1 MAIKTR
7 ELVVADK
14 SLDEF
19 LQKCEN
25 KKFQNNNTLDNMK
38 FQWCLDV
45 GGTWFA
51 TYDEGEIISLSGIH
65 PWDYG
70 RHFGTD
76 EKSWRILFRGVQLE
90 PRKIGLNRYHMQSH
104 GFFYE
109 IPMQIEWAMKRS
121 LNPDNEYFYI
131 TTNTD
136 NDNSGKMIRINK
148 TFHHLEKTG
157 LVKCLGVSEVYD
169 VDQTVWELNQEK
181 YKQIRER
188 YEE

>member
-1 MAIKTR
+1 MTIETR

-14 SLDEF
+14 SLADF
-19 LQKCEN
+19 LAKCDKRN
-25 KKFQNNNTLDNMK
+25 LQNNNTLDHMK
-38 FQWCLDV
+38 FQWCIDN

-51 TYDEGEIISLSGIH
+51 TYIDDNIISLSGIH

-70 RHFGTD
+70 RHYGTKD
-76 EKSWRILFRGVQLE
+76 KSWRTLFRGVQLE
-90 PRKIGLNRYHMQSH
+90 TRKIGINRHHMQSYC
-104 GFFYE
+104 FYSQL
-109 IPMQIEWAMKRS
+109 PLQIEWAMKRS

-131 TTNTD
+131 TTNTE
-136 NDNSGKMIRINK
+136 NDASGKMTRINK

-157 LVKCLGVSEVYD
+157 LVKCLGISEVYD
-169 VDQTVWELNQEK
+169 TDQTVWELNQEK

>member
-1 MAIKTR
+1 MAIETR

-76 EKSWRILFRGVQLE
+76 EKSWRI
-90 PRKIGLNRYHMQSH
+90 
-104 GFFYE
+104 
-109 IPMQIEWAMKRS
+109 
-121 LNPDNEYFYI
+121 
-131 TTNTD
+131 
-136 NDNSGKMIRINK
+136 
-148 TFHHLEKTG
+148 
-157 LVKCLGVSEVYD
+157 
-169 VDQTVWELNQEK
+169 
-181 YKQIRER
+181 
-188 YEE
+188 